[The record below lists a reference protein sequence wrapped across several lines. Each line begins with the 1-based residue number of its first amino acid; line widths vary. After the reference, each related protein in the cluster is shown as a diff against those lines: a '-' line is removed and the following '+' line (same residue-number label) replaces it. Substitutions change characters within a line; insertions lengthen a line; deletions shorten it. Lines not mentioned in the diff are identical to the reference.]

1 MDLAEPDLKREWGR
15 ESYVVGYLKNAY
27 DSIGFDV
34 KCKAHSIVIARGICI
49 VPFLRKRGP
58 RNRKV

>member
-34 KCKAHSIVIARGICI
+34 ECKAHSIVIARGIRI
-49 VPFLRKRGP
+49 VPFL
-58 RNRKV
+58 